1 VDVRRKTT
9 DHCDGRN
16 TTHTQVQKQDSDD
29 YDSEDDYGRMNDY
42 DREAGGGRM
51 MRAAAVVA
59 YKI

>member
-1 VDVRRKTT
+1 MAA
-9 DHCDGRN
+9 
-16 TTHTQVQKQDSDD
+16 
-29 YDSEDDYGRMNDY
+29 MNDY